1 MNLAEFKPVAHCPVA
16 PAAARSLPLA
26 TESVSPPLLADV
38 PNKPSEGELANA
50 VTEHVAPQTP
60 AEFDSFIK
68 SEIVRWGE
76 ACRAAGI
83 EPQ

>member
-1 MNLAEFKPVAHCPVA
+1 MPETKK
-16 PAAARSLPLA
+16 R
-26 TESVSPPLLADV
+26 LADV
-38 PNKPSEGELANA
+38 G
-50 VTEHVAPQTP
+50 VIVAPQTP